1 VLIDWFTVGA
11 QVINFL
17 ILVWLLKRFFYRPIL
32 DALDARE
39 KRIASDLAAA
49 AAKECEAETERSR
62 FEQKNEE
69 LDRCRNALLADARD
83 EARAERKR
91 LLATAHADA
100 DELRRRRNEAQRR
113 EFQALCNTIEQRT
126 CAEVFAIARKVL
138 GDLAGTTLEAHMAEA
153 FIGRVRNL
161 SSEEKARLVAAMGIS
176 PAEWSQYPPSGEG
189 SPRVPAPGAGG
200 AIAKHGEGAILVR
213 SAFEFPM
220 AQQEAIAAAIRQTLG
235 GEMALRFQLEP
246 DLISGVEL
254 VANGYKAAWSIGG
267 YLASLEEEV
276 GNLLD
281 AGSEDESA
289 AALDDHPSTGAG
301 FSSDGRNERDDGE
314 SGRPDDE
321 MGERRTTGGSTAS
334 RERQIDT

>member
-1 VLIDWFTVGA
+1 VLIDWFTVSA

-39 KRIASDLAAA
+39 KRIASALAAA
-49 AAKECEAETERSR
+49 AAKEREAETERSR

-100 DELRRRRNEAQRR
+100 DELRRKRNEAQRR

-153 FIGRVRNL
+153 FIGRIRSL
-161 SSEEKARLVAAMGIS
+161 SCEEKARLATAMRTS
-176 PAEWSQYPPSGEG
+176 LAEGLQYPSTGGGWPH
-189 SPRVPAPGAGG
+189 VPAAGASG
-200 AIAKHGEGAILVR
+200 ATGIILVR
-213 SAFEFPM
+213 SAFEFPV
-220 AQQEAIAAAIRQTLG
+220 AQQEAIAAAIRQILG

-246 DLISGVEL
+246 NLISGVEL
-254 VANGYKAAWSIGG
+254 VASGYKVAWSIAG
-267 YLASLEEEV
+267 YVTSLEEEV
-276 GNLLD
+276 GKLLD
-281 AGSEDESA
+281 ARGEAESA
-289 AALDDHPSTGAG
+289 T
-301 FSSDGRNERDDGE
+301 R
-314 SGRPDDE
+314 SGDA
-321 MGERRTTGGSTAS
+321 MGEQRAPGKSDAS
-334 RERQIDT
+334 RER